1 MPQKQIRDIMRR
13 GVVTCRVDTI
23 VEEVAG
29 TMVDSDVSV
38 VVVIDERLDACGV
51 ITRTDLIK
59 CYGQDLSSITA
70 EDIMT
75 PRLWAASPETP
86 VRDAIEQMLE
96 RKVHQLVVVTEGG
109 AHRRPVGI
117 FTRSDAL
124 AALMAG
130 DPATAT

>member
-1 MPQKQIRDIMRR
+1 MPQKQIIDVMRR
-13 GVVTCRVDTI
+13 GVVTCRVDAI

-51 ITRTDLIK
+51 ITRTDLIE
-59 CYGQDLSSITA
+59 CYGQDLSAISA

-75 PRLWAASPETP
+75 PKLWAASPETLI
-86 VRDAIEQMLE
+86 RDAIEQMLE

-109 AHRRPVGI
+109 THRRPVGI

-124 AALMAG
+124 TALMSG
-130 DPATAT
+130 EPATAT